1 MLFSRKEAVL
11 QHLRHFQIHGI
22 DYYDVVYLDQAEPD
36 AQPQI
41 ARVPGEMIYSGARAG
56 DRVLVEKIAN
66 TVMRIEKL

>member
-1 MLFSRKEAVL
+1 MLHSRKEAVL
-11 QHLRHFQIHGI
+11 QQLRHFQIHGI
-22 DYYDVVYLDQAEPD
+22 DYYDVVYLYQQELD
-36 AQPQI
+36 AQSQM